1 MRTRGDVDVAR
12 GIEIVLRSRLFHG
25 AECRTKHVKSPVALA
40 LGALRAI
47 EAFAPPPDLADLE
60 IHLTRMGQRLFYPPN
75 VAGWPGGLAWLRGS
89 TVLARASF
97 AAWLTDSSPGLGTD
111 HFLSLAKRRCGG
123 RPEAW
128 LDTLVVLL
136 CGAEI
141 SPQTKKE
148 ILAAAQSEDKPGR
161 QYGRILSRLL
171 TLPELQL
178 G

>member
-1 MRTRGDVDVAR
+1 MSTWPGASRSCCAPGSSTVRSAGQSTSRA
-12 GIEIVLRSRLFHG
+12 RSRWPS
-25 AECRTKHVKSPVALA
+25 APC
-40 LGALRAI
+40 AI